1 MKITK
6 KAFHLLRSQLVVNVG
21 GRWYLKNSQRKQTGK
36 GSCEGESSHR
46 KENMIM
52 YF

>member
-21 GRWYLKNSQRKQTGK
+21 GRWCLKSSQRKQTGIK
-36 GSCEGESSHR
+36 GLVKVKVLIE
-46 KENMIM
+46 KKT
-52 YF
+52 